1 MCTRRDGSL
10 ENPKHMF
17 KLIDK
22 EKKQFMPEKNAYLD
36 LWFHIGYY
44 TFYLSVPLT
53 TAKAICL
60 IYLLS
65 LFRLFADSV
74 SNKYTFKM
82 IDGQ

>member
-1 MCTRRDGSL
+1 
-10 ENPKHMF
+10 
-17 KLIDK
+17 
-22 EKKQFMPEKNAYLD
+22 MPEKNAYLD

-44 TFYLSVPLT
+44 AFYLSVPHT

-74 SNKYTFKM
+74 SN
-82 IDGQ
+82 

>member
-1 MCTRRDGSL
+1 
-10 ENPKHMF
+10 MF

-22 EKKQFMPEKNAYLD
+22 EIITIYARKNAYLD

-44 TFYLSVPLT
+44 AFYLSVPQT

-65 LFRLFADSV
+65 LFRLFADPV
-74 SNKYTFKM
+74 SNKYTF
-82 IDGQ
+82 